1 MFLEAISLLR
11 STHNNWK
18 FTIAGDGIEREALVS
33 QAKDLGIRDVVD
45 FPGWVPPDQVHKLI
59 NNCLLVVVPSRW
71 QEPFGLTALQAMQ
84 YGRPVVATRVGG
96 LPEVIEQS
104 KTGLIVSPQNAE
116 SLADAI
122 ERLLTDF
129 DLLQAYGI
137 AASQRAASKFS
148 WVNCVKKYEALYTEL
163 NL

>member
-1 MFLEAISLLR
+1 M
-11 STHNNWK
+11 
-18 FTIAGDGIEREALVS
+18 
-33 QAKDLGIRDVVD
+33 
-45 FPGWVPPDQVHKLI
+45 
-59 NNCLLVVVPSRW
+59 
-71 QEPFGLTALQAMQ
+71 
-84 YGRPVVATRVGG
+84 ATRVGG